1 MTAATITTPADEA
14 AQAEAAYLAAE
25 TEAVAADEAAEH
37 LAERVREG
45 DDSVTPEQLDTAQKA
60 GKFARLRA
68 EAAQRKARKAAERA
82 EQARRRTLT
91 EQAVTLLDKQSA
103 PATVADAYE
112 TARRALAALVA
123 AVDRHDDTVT
133 EAACLLA
140 QADAPPSIRYE
151 RVEHGGGYAT
161 QEPRPATASRTAPT
175 VSYDAHGHP
184 LALSVDTGKSRSPLH
199 SGSVLGTLLADVT
212 AASQPRTPMGETEF
226 MRRPI
231 TEQAHQHGDRVRAFL
246 TDATKGAAA

>member
-25 TEAVAADEAAEH
+25 AEAVAADEAAEH

-45 DDSVTPEQLDTAQKA
+45 DDRVTPEQLDTAQKA

-82 EQARRRTLT
+82 EQARRQALT
-91 EQAVTLLDKQSA
+91 EQAVTLLDKQAA
-103 PATVADAYE
+103 PAAVAAAYE
-112 TARRALAALVA
+112 TARQALVALVA

-133 EAACLLA
+133 EAVRLLA

-184 LALSVDTGKSRSPLH
+184 LALSVETGKSRSPLH
-199 SGSVLGTLLADVT
+199 SGSVLGTLLADL
-212 AASQPRTPMGETEF
+212 AGASKPRTPMGEAEF
-226 MRRPI
+226 VRRPI
-231 TEQAHQHGDRVRAFL
+231 TEQAHQHGDRVRGFL
-246 TDATKGAAA
+246 TDATKGADA